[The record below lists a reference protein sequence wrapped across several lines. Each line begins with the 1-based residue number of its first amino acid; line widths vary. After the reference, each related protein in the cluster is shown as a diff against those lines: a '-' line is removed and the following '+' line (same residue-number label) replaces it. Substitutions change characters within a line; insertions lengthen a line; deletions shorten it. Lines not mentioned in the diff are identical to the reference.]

1 MTAASRIV
9 LALQL
14 ITVAGLAAAATLL
27 AWPPDVTVAPIA
39 PTLPALAGAA
49 PRITTNATALTDSIV
64 NANIFSL
71 TREAPDA
78 RTFAAAPTD
87 PQPDMMTASGSYTAN
102 AGVGDSLA
110 TTNGD
115 AVPHLYGVVNGPTGL
130 AALLRLDPARKGSR
144 LFHTGEGAAGF
155 LVRSIG
161 TDRVELT
168 GPAGAVVLTLT
179 PKGDTP

>member
-1 MTAASRIV
+1 MTTASRIV

-14 ITVAGLAAAATLL
+14 ITVAGLAAAAALL
-27 AWPPDVTVAPIA
+27 AWPPDVSVAPIA
-39 PTLPALAGAA
+39 PTLPALAGSVPGVTA
-49 PRITTNATALTDSIV
+49 NATALTDSIV
-64 NANIFSL
+64 RANIFSL
-71 TREAPDA
+71 TREAPEA

-87 PQPDMMTASGSYTAN
+87 PQPDMTPTGSYTAN

-115 AVPHLYGVVNGPTGL
+115 PVPHLYGVVNGPTGL

-155 LVRSIG
+155 FVRSIG